1 METYVMLAK
10 LTAQGR
16 ADLKGIME
24 RRQKNIQEL
33 QRNGIRVVADYAI
46 MGPYDF
52 LYIVEAPDNETIL
65 RQIAKDT
72 GSGHLEFQTML
83 AVPLDKF
90 EQLTKDLGG
99 QS

>member
-10 LTAQGR
+10 LTEKGR
-16 ADLKGIME
+16 EDIKGIME
-24 RRQKNIQEL
+24 RRQKNIEEL
-33 QRNGIRVVADYAI
+33 QKNGIRVVADYAI

-52 LYIVEAPDNETIL
+52 LYIVEAPDNQTIL

-72 GSGHLEFQTML
+72 GSGRLEFQTML

-90 EQLTKDLGG
+90 EQMAKDLGA
-99 QS
+99 